1 MSKLNQKNTQTFKP
15 NVNYGF
21 SGNGNLQV
29 EKSDVQKLMEYV
41 TSFIY
46 GENSFYESADAKME
60 ELTNVLERIASRQGG
75 DQVVSNV
82 LDLAKNEFG
91 MRTMPVVALVEYL
104 KAARAVGRQQ
114 VNGTRQ
120 LVDQTIRRVDDMTD
134 MYAYALKAFG
144 AKNQVPLAIK
154 RGIADAF
161 NKFDAYQ
168 LGKYNRDGAVKL
180 KDLLRITHPTPKS
193 VDLGDVFAKI
203 MADALESPDTWEVEL
218 SRNGQLPE
226 SERRSPAA
234 IWAEF
239 IKERKLGMLAM
250 LRNLRNMQ
258 ESGVFN
264 DYPET
269 VALVAD
275 NIRKP
280 SKLTFPYQYYAA
292 YRMADKVP
300 AQIKNALK
308 DAINQSSMTNIP
320 VIGENVWVIVD
331 CSGSMESNISQRGI
345 TSMKDVAALFAA
357 SVALRQKVAGK
368 NVVLTAFADN
378 SRRIP
383 VQEGDNVLDI
393 VEDIERTRLGGGTN
407 LEDAVNN
414 VKAYWGTTVPDT
426 VVVISDMQINQLT
439 GDYYGFYG
447 NRTSVQPHGIAKKFG
462 FAKNRFAVNLNS
474 EKTTPVSSVDGFH
487 QLTGYSDSIFKYID
501 VIRNFDQY
509 LSRVTAR

>member
-1 MSKLNQKNTQTFKP
+1 MSRLNQKTSYKP
-15 NVNYGF
+15 EVKYGL

-29 EKSDVQKLMEYV
+29 EKTDVQKLMEYV
-41 TSFIY
+41 ASFIY
-46 GENSFYESADAKME
+46 GENSFYESADEKMA
-60 ELTNVLERIASRQGG
+60 ELTAVLARIASRKGG
-75 DQVVSNV
+75 DKVIADT
-82 LDLAKNEFG
+82 LDIAKNEFG

-104 KAARAVGRQQ
+104 KAARAIGRQQ
-114 VNGTRQ
+114 VDGTRQ
-120 LVDQTIRRVDDMTD
+120 LVDQMIRRVDDMTD
-134 MYAYALKAFG
+134 MYSYALKAFG

-193 VDLGDVFAKI
+193 DVLADTFAKI

-218 SRNGQLPE
+218 SRNGQLPA
-226 SERRSPAA
+226 SERRSPAV

-258 ESGVFN
+258 ESGVFR

-280 SKLTFPYQYYAA
+280 SKLTFPHQYYAA
-292 YRMADKVP
+292 YRMAENVP

-308 DAINQSSMTNIP
+308 DAINQSALSNIP

-331 CSGSMESNISQRGI
+331 CSGSMEAKSSQRSV
-345 TSMKDVAALFAA
+345 TTMKDVAALFGA

-368 NVVLTAFADN
+368 KVVLTAFADR
-378 SRRIP
+378 SQGIP
-383 VQEGDNVLDI
+383 VKDADNVFDI
-393 VEDIERTRLGGGTN
+393 VERVSRLYLGGGTN

-414 VKAYWGTTVPDT
+414 VKAYWGATLPDT

-439 GDYYGFYG
+439 GGYNGFYSWQI
-447 NRTSVQPHGIAKKFG
+447 TVQPHGIAKKLS
-462 FAKNRFAVNLNS
+462 FAKNRFAVILNS
-474 EKTTPVSSVDGFH
+474 EITTPVSSVVGFH

-509 LSRVTAR
+509 LSRITAR